1 MKKKIF
7 VITFILLALS
17 ALLLYIRIERKPQT
31 NQRSTVS
38 SIHASQKGK
47 TSSSKKD
54 TESGS
59 AIEKKAKPTSDSLV
73 GKTFFNGANKIEF
86 ISSSQ
91 YIISVARSEGDGDMQ
106 VAFKYSID
114 GNKIEI
120 TNPSGQKE
128 TDNFAFSDHKV
139 TIGEATYTDHP
150 DTKYWDKNG
159 KDISKAPKKNYND
172 PDFEDDENSDESQ
185 GKSQKKAEKK
195 STVKSKK
202 KTESSTSDSTKTGKE
217 EQKNESQST
226 DSKDRS

>member
-31 NQRSTVS
+31 NQKSTVS
-38 SIHASQKGK
+38 SIHASQSEKS
-47 TSSSKKD
+47 SSSKKD
-54 TESGS
+54 TESS
-59 AIEKKAKPTSDSLV
+59 NAAKEKIKPTAKSLV
-73 GKTFFNGANKIEF
+73 GKTFFNDANKIEF

-128 TDNFAFSDHKV
+128 TDNFSFSEHKV
-139 TIGEATYTDHP
+139 TIGEATYTDQP
-150 DTKYWDKNG
+150 NSKYWDKNG

-172 PDFEDDENSDESQ
+172 PNFEDEENSSSTQ
-185 GKSQKKAEKK
+185 GKTQKKSDKK

-202 KTESSTSDSTKTGKE
+202 KNESSASDSTDSGKE
-217 EQKNESQST
+217 EQKNESKST
-226 DSKDRS
+226 SD

>member
-31 NQRSTVS
+31 NQKSTVS
-38 SIHASQKGK
+38 SIHASQNRK
-47 TSSSKKD
+47 TSGSKKD

-59 AIEKKAKPTSDSLV
+59 ATEKKAKPTSDSLV

-114 GNKIEI
+114 GKKIEI

-128 TDNFAFSDHKV
+128 TDNFAFSEHKV
-139 TIGEATYTDHP
+139 TVGEATYTDHP
-150 DTKYWDKNG
+150 DSKYWDKNG

-172 PDFEDDENSDESQ
+172 PDFEDEEDSSSTQ
-185 GKSQKKAEKK
+185 GKTQKKSENK
-195 STVKSKK
+195 STVKNKK
-202 KTESSTSDSTKTGKE
+202 KTESSASDSTDSGKE
-217 EQKNESQST
+217 EQKNESKST
-226 DSKDRS
+226 SD